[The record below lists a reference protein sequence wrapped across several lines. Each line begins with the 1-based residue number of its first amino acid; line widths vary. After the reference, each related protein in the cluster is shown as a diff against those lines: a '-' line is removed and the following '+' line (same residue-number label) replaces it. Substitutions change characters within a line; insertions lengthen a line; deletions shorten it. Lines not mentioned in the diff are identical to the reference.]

1 MAFHHYPLQSEE
13 TGAVIAC
20 RSDIAAQPAQQ
31 RQRQRTDQLRRQS
44 IAEALFDPRRHHG
57 SQAFAGLQQDV
68 ADETVADH
76 HVGLAAIQA
85 IALYVS
91 AEIQPL
97 RLLQQTRRQLD
108 LLVALDLLGPH
119 VEQGDPGRDAAQ
131 GLCRHRA
138 HHRELIEMLGTAI
151 HVGAEVE
158 QMTMPL
164 LGRNRRHHRRAVDT
178 GQGLQQVPRQRHQ
191 RPGIAGADAR
201 VRPAVADQLQRHAH
215 GSVRL
220 ATQGLGGTF
229 V

>member
-1 MAFHHYPLQSEE
+1 MLETAMQSLRQVFPDFQCRATQGALETLLGGRPMAFHHYPLQSEE

-119 VEQGDPGRDAAQ
+119 VEQGDPGRDAAK
-131 GLCRHRA
+131 A
-138 HHRELIEMLGTAI
+138 SAATAPI
-151 HVGAEVE
+151 TA
-158 QMTMPL
+158 
-164 LGRNRRHHRRAVDT
+164 N
-178 GQGLQQVPRQRHQ
+178 
-191 RPGIAGADAR
+191 
-201 VRPAVADQLQRHAH
+201 
-215 GSVRL
+215 
-220 ATQGLGGTF
+220 
-229 V
+229 